1 VCPQN
6 VLGAGLVQLPQG
18 LSLGDCW
25 ILLFM
30 FYCMLF
36 NFIPLVSYCLVNYGI
51 VVHGQL
57 VAMEK
62 EAKVKHE
69 STTRGVSIDGV
80 EVEFDPP
87 FTMTRIA
94 RMRHLD
100 EFCRIFFPIL
110 FILGLVGVLVPVF
123 FAGPLATKDFPQ

>member
-1 VCPQN
+1 
-6 VLGAGLVQLPQG
+6 
-18 LSLGDCW
+18 
-25 ILLFM
+25 
-30 FYCMLF
+30 
-36 NFIPLVSYCLVNYGI
+36 
-51 VVHGQL
+51 
-57 VAMEK
+57 
-62 EAKVKHE
+62 VKHE